1 MLKLTKKADYGLI
14 ALKHLAETQHEGTSS
29 AKDIAEAYD
38 LPQEALAKILQK
50 LAKARLLVSHPGT
63 NGGYSLAK
71 RPQEISAFEV
81 IRLIDGPL
89 FITSCATDK
98 ECKVT
103 NCNVKAPLARVSESI
118 GDVLKK
124 LTIAEMMEP
133 SRNGNESQA
142 ETSVPQTELVSLV

>member
-14 ALKHLAETQHEGTSS
+14 ALKHLAETQHDGTSS
-29 AKDIAEAYD
+29 AKDIADAYD

-50 LAKARLLVSHPGT
+50 LAKAKLLVSHAGT

-71 RPQEISAFEV
+71 TPNDITALEV

-89 FITSCATDK
+89 FMTACASDK
-98 ECKVT
+98 ECQVT
-103 NCNVKAPLARVSESI
+103 NCNVKEPLARVSQSI
-118 GDVLKK
+118 TEVLRK

-133 SRNGNESQA
+133 KANGNGSPA
-142 ETSVPQTELVSLV
+142 KAAPRELVSLV